1 MTAPQEGKWT
11 KNRRGSTQIT
21 TRPSKYQQHEE
32 YAEPVDVCSLGL
44 ALITNN
50 TRDFRRVRDLSIENW
65 TSGA

>member
-1 MTAPQEGKWT
+1 M
-11 KNRRGSTQIT
+11 
-21 TRPSKYQQHEE
+21 YQQHEE